1 MQELK
6 NAVWNRYM
14 FLSVSVAAFVLCLT
28 FHTYQLWN
36 CGLDVLELIM
46 YPMELSGFAPFA
58 ALFPVMPYSLRFAD
72 EFNSGF
78 IRHVLIRE
86 KKKSYIRKKLF
97 ATAAAGGV
105 MMAAA
110 YSIVFLLAW
119 SNGTPA
125 RLIGPEWSSYSNTI
139 WYPLIPIW
147 DGRLVLILRVLL
159 VFLVGMVW
167 AMMALLIT
175 TIFINRYVAVAVT
188 FLVYQIWWLADS
200 PYNCVG
206 LLHAGGPVYDWVYAN
221 PYVMQLATVTVL
233 FLITGKTMERKLKDV

>member
-14 FLSVSVAAFVLCLT
+14 LLSVSVAAFILCLT

-36 CGLDVLELIM
+36 CGQDVLELIL

-86 KKKSYIRKKLF
+86 KKKVYIRKKLL
-97 ATAAAGGV
+97 ASAVSGGI
-105 MMAAA
+105 MMAAV

-119 SNGTPA
+119 FNGTPA
-125 RLIGPEWSSYSNTI
+125 RLIGPEWSSYQDTM
-139 WYPLIPIW
+139 WYPLIPVW
-147 DGRLVLILRVLL
+147 GGRLVLILKVLL
-159 VFLVGMVW
+159 AFLFGMVW
-167 AMMALLIT
+167 ATMALLVT
-175 TIFINRYVAVAVT
+175 TVFTNRYAAVAVT
-188 FLVYQIWWLADS
+188 FLIYQIWWCVNS

-206 LLHAGGPVYDWVYAN
+206 LLHAGGPVYDWVYVN
-221 PYVMQLATVTVL
+221 PYVMQLATVAVL
-233 FLITGKTMERKLKDV
+233 FLITRITMERKIKDV